1 MDEACFEGS
10 VRKADVSLPSF
21 TLLICFSQNIQMQ
34 WQFVVKI
41 KDGKI
46 GEQRQVCNK
55 TLQSNFFRSN
65 SFSHHTLYFKLNFLS
80 LP

>member
-1 MDEACFEGS
+1 MDEVCFEG
-10 VRKADVSLPSF
+10 RDHKADVSLPSS

-55 TLQSNFFRSN
+55 TLQSNFF
-65 SFSHHTLYFKLNFLS
+65 
-80 LP
+80 